1 MAQELK
7 RPLGVT
13 VVGALTIMSGI
24 ALVAAGLAAATIPAF
39 LYDFL
44 DLTEDDIS
52 DPLVVYIATAVTIG
66 LLAPLGLAVLVAGY
80 SALKGRRWAW
90 KALLIV
96 YGVSIAAGI
105 ADAILGER
113 SALAGITINSFI
125 IVYLLSAQARRY
137 FGCIPAGVRR
147 QSFESLSEA

>member
-1 MAQELK
+1 M
-7 RPLGVT
+7 G
-13 VVGALTIMSGI
+13 GI
-24 ALVAAGLAAATIPAF
+24 ALVATGLAAATIPAF

-52 DPLVVYIATAVTIG
+52 DPLVVYIAAAVTIG
-66 LLAPLGLAVLVAGY
+66 LLVPIGLAVLMTGY

-90 KALLIV
+90 KALLII
-96 YGVSIAAGI
+96 YGVSITAGI

-113 SALAGITINSFI
+113 SALAGIIINSFI
-125 IVYLLSAQARRY
+125 IVYLLFAHVRQY
-137 FGCIPAGVRR
+137 FGRTSTGVQR